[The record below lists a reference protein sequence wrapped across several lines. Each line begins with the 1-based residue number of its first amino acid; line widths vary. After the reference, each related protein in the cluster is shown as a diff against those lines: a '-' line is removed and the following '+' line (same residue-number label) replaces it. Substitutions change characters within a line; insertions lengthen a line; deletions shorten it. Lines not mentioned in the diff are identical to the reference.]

1 MSVGQD
7 TTTTTINVITTK
19 IGIIGNKII
28 DSIIIII
35 LIGPII
41 ISNKITRK
49 FQVGFRRKKR
59 SRRNVKM

>member
-28 DSIIIII
+28 GSTIITIIIDH
-35 LIGPII
+35 II
-41 ISNKITRK
+41 INNKITRK
-49 FQVGFRRKKR
+49 SQVGSRRKKR